1 MPRVL
6 ITVPGKNSQ
15 PYRFSLDRK
24 VVRLGRA
31 ADNDI
36 IIDCPS
42 VSSHHCEMRRVEG
55 GYTLQDL
62 DSTNGIKADG
72 ERMEV
77 LDLDSTVEVE
87 IGDARLD
94 FELNDDERADLSSEP
109 HKSHA
114 KPKLPPSKDKA
125 GEVEEDRPEK
135 PDEIIADE
143 EEVPK
148 KPKKKKRPAPQ
159 PARRPAP
166 SPVGMGAPQQPS
178 GAVNFLVTM
187 VFLLLG
193 AAAFYVGMS
202 TRHNAEFG
210 RSLWED
216 FFGKPAPV
224 EESGDGGTDAA
235 E

>member
-77 LDLDSTVEVE
+77 LDLESDVEVE

-94 FELNDDERADLSSEP
+94 FELNDDERADLRTEP
-109 HKSHA
+109 HESHA
-114 KPKLPPSKDKA
+114 KPKLPPVAK
-125 GEVEEDRPEK
+125 EEDEEDDKPEK
-135 PDEIIADE
+135 KDDIVAEDE
-143 EEVPK
+143 EEAPK
-148 KPKKKKRPAPQ
+148 PKPKKKKKRPAPVRQ
-159 PARRPAP
+159 AP
-166 SPVGMGAPQQPS
+166 SPVGVGAPQQPGGGLHFLIS
-178 GAVNFLVTM
+178 MAFLGLAAV
-187 VFLLLG
+187 
-193 AAAFYVGMS
+193 AFFFGMS
-202 TRHNAEFG
+202 ARHSVQFE
-210 RSLWED
+210 RSLWND
-216 FFGKPAPV
+216 LFGSPAPV
-224 EESGDGGTDAA
+224 EEPA
-235 E
+235 EGESTE